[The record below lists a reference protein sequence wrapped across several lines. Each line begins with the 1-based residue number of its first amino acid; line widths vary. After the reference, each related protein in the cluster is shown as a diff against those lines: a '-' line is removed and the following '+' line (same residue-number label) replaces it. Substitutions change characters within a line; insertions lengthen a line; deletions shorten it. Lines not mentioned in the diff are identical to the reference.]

1 MRLIRGEIK
10 RGMRVTSS
18 RGQAE
23 VITKIY
29 EPLADEYREVSSV
42 QAGDVAICAG
52 LKVNTHQKLVVMYNE
67 ISCSL

>member
-52 LKVNTHQKLVVMYNE
+52 LKVNTHQTLFVMYNE
-67 ISCSL
+67 ISSL

>member
-29 EPLADEYREVSSV
+29 EPLADEYREVGSV

-52 LKVNTHQKLVVMYNE
+52 LKVNTYQTLFVIYNE
-67 ISCSL
+67 VSPL

>member
-1 MRLIRGEIK
+1 MRLIRGELK

-29 EPLADEYREVSSV
+29 EPLADEYRELSSV
-42 QAGDVAICAG
+42 QSGDVAICAG
-52 LKVNTHQKLVVMYNE
+52 LKVKTYQTLVVICNE
-67 ISCSL
+67 LSPL